1 MQSVKNIGNSSRR
14 QMLRKVLLTLTVL
27 ACLPIFASVPAF
39 ADQLDDLRR
48 SGAVGEAYDGF
59 ARARDG
65 SAQGF
70 VTSLNEQ
77 RRVIYVQRAKAQ
89 SVTVEQVGRVY
100 AVEILKKAPA
110 GTWFLKENGQW
121 TQK

>member
-1 MQSVKNIGNSSRR
+1 MRSVINSRNFSRR
-14 QMLRKVLLTLTVL
+14 KLFRKALLSCAIIASMPLC
-27 ACLPIFASVPAF
+27 AALPAW
-39 ADQLDDLRR
+39 ADQLDDLRA
-48 SGAVGEAYDGF
+48 SGAVGEAFDGF

-70 VTSLNEQ
+70 VDNLNEQ
-77 RRVIYVQRAKAQ
+77 RRVIYVKRAKTEN
-89 SVTVEQVGRVY
+89 VGVEQVGRVY

-110 GTWFLKENGQW
+110 GTWFLSESGQW